1 MTDQIPMR
9 SASER
14 RDAAQAVLA
23 EYEGRSQKLGESIT
37 TTYERA
43 LYSALKALLEV
54 PEVGVT
60 EDEMVAE
67 VIAEFERETGMY
79 YPPAVLVGVRNW
91 VARGIRAGE
100 RAALEHWESADVPSQ
115 EFMLRHLG
123 LEYEDARDDEA
134 DPDTIRIR
142 TQFIAKEVF

>member
-14 RDAAQAVLA
+14 REAARAVVT
-23 EYEGRSQKLGESIT
+23 EYEERSRKLGESIT

-43 LYSALKALLEV
+43 LYSALVPLLEV
-54 PEVGVT
+54 PEVGLT
-60 EDEMVAE
+60 EDEIIAE
-67 VIAEFERETGMY
+67 VIQRSTAHVSG
-79 YPPAVLVGVRNW
+79 A
-91 VARGIRAGE
+91 GIRYQYDDLVAMLRDAVRTAE
-100 RAALEHWESADVPSQ
+100 QAALEHWEPADVPSQ

-123 LEYEDARDDEA
+123 IEYEDARDDEA

-142 TQFIAKEVF
+142 TQYIAKEVF